1 MVLSWEVTFFIC
13 ILERMCS
20 GHGVENKLEA
30 EKSWQLWGCYRVLMR
45 DNGDPDK
52 GSLVQMER
60 KGQIQEAFRMDAAD

>member
-1 MVLSWEVTFFIC
+1 
-13 ILERMCS
+13 
-20 GHGVENKLEA
+20 
-30 EKSWQLWGCYRVLMR
+30 MR